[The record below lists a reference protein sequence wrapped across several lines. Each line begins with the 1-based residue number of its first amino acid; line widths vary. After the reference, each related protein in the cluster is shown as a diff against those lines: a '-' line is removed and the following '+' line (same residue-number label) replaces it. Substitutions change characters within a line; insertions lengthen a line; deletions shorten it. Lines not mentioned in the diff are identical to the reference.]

1 MGQRWLDGYSAHVEI
16 YLEVGGERFDIAQ
29 IGDGSFILR
38 DAGQIPIGTR
48 GRLVIKIDGHE
59 EEEQI
64 FLFEGTVSGKE
75 TVEFEPSRI
84 RCR

>member
-16 YLEVGGERFDIAQ
+16 YLVVDGKRFDIAQ

-38 DAGQIPIGTR
+38 DAGEIPIGTIAK
-48 GRLVIKIDGHE
+48 LVIKIDGHE

-64 FLFEGTVSGKE
+64 FLYEGAVASEE
-75 TVEFEPSRI
+75 TVPFEPSRT
-84 RCR
+84 RQQ